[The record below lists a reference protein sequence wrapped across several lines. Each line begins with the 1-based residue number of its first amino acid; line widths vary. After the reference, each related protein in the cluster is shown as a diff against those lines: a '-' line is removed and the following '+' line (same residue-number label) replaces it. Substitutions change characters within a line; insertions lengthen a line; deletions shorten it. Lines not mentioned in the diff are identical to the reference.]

1 MNPNRLIHETSP
13 YLLQHAYNPVD
24 WRPWSK
30 ESLQYAIDSNKP
42 ILLSVGYSACHWCHV
57 MAHESF
63 ENQTIAQ
70 FMNEHFVNIK
80 VDREERPDV
89 DHLYMTFVQLT
100 TGQGGWPMTVFMT
113 PEGKP
118 FFGGTYFPP
127 EYRFG
132 KPGFLRVLK
141 FVADLWD
148 NNRSQIEAATQEIFE
163 RLRHEMEPSLSSD
176 SSLEDLPERGFQQF
190 HKSYDAKNGGFGA
203 APKFPCP
210 IQIEF
215 LFHHALTTKSDIPLD
230 MALHTLD
237 QMAMGG
243 MYDHIGGGFH
253 RYSTDAYW
261 LVPHFEKM
269 LYDNAQLSLIYLKGW
284 RITGGVEYRLVAEEI
299 LDYILREMTSP
310 EGAFYSSQDADSSEG
325 EGVFYT
331 WKKETLDRLLPGRDG
346 ELFCRFYDV
355 TGNGNWEGRNIL
367 NQVNSLCDF
376 AANND
381 IPLSEF
387 LTWLRDVKQRLR
399 LYRGKSSQPP
409 IDDKIIVA
417 WNALMMK
424 SFVEAGVALKRA
436 DYLDAAIKNAQFLL
450 ENLSKLEDGEASSPK
465 RLLRRTGRFTYGKS
479 DERRFH
485 GTEIEGF
492 LEDYAFLCD
501 SLLSLYCATGNA
513 QWLEVISQLVD
524 TVLQDFSHSESGFY
538 STSLRTGEELIQRP
552 FELMDGATPAP
563 NAVFCRVLAQLPSVQ
578 PDCAPY
584 EDRVEKI
591 IQHNADAFK
600 AHPSAYPSF
609 LSLLE
614 YISGTRR
621 DIRIT
626 GNQNTHEF
634 EELLNIAMEGYDP
647 FRIVHRSQDSD
658 KAVAPNEPGE
668 LSNSAKAYYCEAG
681 VCYPPIADP
690 QELKKK
696 IEGFILSRKVKI

>member
-30 ESLQYAIDSNKP
+30 DSLQYAVDANKP

-70 FMNEHFVNIK
+70 FMNDHFINIK

-89 DHLYMTFVQLT
+89 DHLYMSFVQLT

-113 PEGKP
+113 PDGKP
-118 FFGGTYFPP
+118 FLGGTYFPP
-127 EYRFG
+127 VDRFG

-141 FVADLWD
+141 FVADLWETD
-148 NNRSQIEAATQEIFE
+148 RSQIEAVTQEIFE
-163 RLRHEMEPSLSSD
+163 SLRHEMEHSPSAN
-176 SSLEDLPERGFQQF
+176 SSLQDIPQRGFDQF
-190 HKSYDAKNGGFGA
+190 QKSFDDKNGGFGS

-215 LFHHALTTKSDIPLD
+215 LFHHSLLTNSDIPLD

-284 RITGGVEYRLVAEEI
+284 QITGNVEYRLVVEEI
-299 LDYILREMTSP
+299 LDFVLREMTSP
-310 EGAFYSSQDADSSEG
+310 EGAFYSSQDADSSAG
-325 EGVFYT
+325 EGIFYT
-331 WKKETLDRLLPGRDG
+331 WEKETLDRLLPGRDG
-346 ELFCRFYDV
+346 ELLCRFYDV

-367 NQVNSLCDF
+367 NQVNSIRDF
-376 AANND
+376 TSNND
-381 IPLSEF
+381 ISMDEF
-387 LTWLRDVKQRLR
+387 LTWLRDVKLKLR
-399 LYRGKSSQPP
+399 LFREQSSQPP

-424 SFVEAGVALKRA
+424 SFVEAGVVLKRS
-436 DYLDAAIKNAQFLL
+436 DYLDVAVKNAQFILTS
-450 ENLSKLEDGEASSPK
+450 LSKLEETASTSPK
-465 RLLRRTGRFTYGKS
+465 RFLWRTGRFTNTNS
-479 DERRFH
+479 DTRMFH
-485 GTEIEGF
+485 KADIEGF
-492 LEDYAFLCD
+492 LEDYAFFSD
-501 SLLSLYCATGNA
+501 SLLSLFWATGSA
-513 QWLEVISQLVD
+513 QWLEVINQLVD
-524 TVLQDFSHSESGFY
+524 TVLQDFSNSESGFY
-538 STSLRTGEELIQRP
+538 TTSLRSGEELIHRP
-552 FELMDGATPAP
+552 FELMDGAIPAP
-563 NAVFCRVLAQLPSVQ
+563 NAIFCRVLAQLP
-578 PDCAPY
+578 
-584 EDRVEKI
+584 I
-591 IQHNADAFK
+591 IQPEDAKYEVGVTKIVQLNADAFN

-614 YISGTRR
+614 YLSGKRR
-621 DIRIT
+621 DIRIS
-626 GNQNTHEF
+626 GDQNTNEF
-634 EELLNIAMEGYDP
+634 RELLNVALEGYDP
-647 FRIVHRSQDSD
+647 FRIVHQSPASD
-658 KAVAPNEPGE
+658 QPATSNEAIE
-668 LSNSAKAYYCEAG
+668 LSHPATAYYCEAG
-681 VCYPPIADP
+681 VCYPPISDP
-690 QELKKK
+690 QELTKK
-696 IEGFILSRKVKI
+696 IEGLSLSCKVKV